1 MVRHSIVACLL
12 GAAAMAPPSVW
23 AQNSSELDDIRQ
35 QIKALKEA
43 YESRIDALEK
53 RLKAAEDAAAQAQS
67 AQQAAAPAATGAA
80 ATPTEAAAPAPEAA
94 PAAAG
99 AASSNAFNPAISLI
113 LDGRYA
119 NFSQDPAK
127 RSMTGFLSNT
137 NTSDSLGSRGFSLGE
152 SEVTMSAN
160 VDHLFYGQATFA
172 VEPDDKIGVEEAF
185 GQTTS
190 LGHGLTIKGGRFF
203 SGIGYMNS
211 VHAHAWDFADPS
223 LMQRAFLGDNYS
235 DDGVQVSW
243 IAPLP
248 IYVELG
254 GELGRGVHSPGTDR
268 DKNGAGSATLFA
280 HVGDDIGTG
289 GSYRV
294 GVSTLRTSTDGTG
307 TSIVDLDDRTGT
319 TSTFLGDTRLYGL
332 DFVYKWAPDG
342 NPKYQNFKLV
352 AEWFTARRDGSLVFD
367 QSGALGIGPTQE
379 AFALH
384 QSGWYVQG
392 VYQFH
397 PEWRVGLRYDQ
408 LDEGSWSAG
417 PVATAN
423 GVVRPD
429 FTPRRYSAMI
439 DWNPSEFSR
448 LRLQF
453 NQDKSQLG
461 LNDNQIFL
469 QYVYSLGSHGA
480 HKF

>member
-1 MVRHSIVACLL
+1 MFKLSIVVGALALAGAC
-12 GAAAMAPPSVW
+12 PSIAL
-23 AQNSSELDDIRQ
+23 AQGSDLDEIRKQIQELKD
-35 QIKALKEA
+35 A
-43 YESRIDALEK
+43 YEARIQGLEK
-53 RLKAAEDAAAQAQS
+53 RLKAAEDAANAKAAAEQPPA
-67 AQQAAAPAATGAA
+67 AQAAAPPETA
-80 ATPTEAAAPAPEAA
+80 PTAA
-94 PAAAG
+94 PAA
-99 AASSNAFNPAISLI
+99 SQSAFNPAISLI

-119 NFSQDPAK
+119 NFSQDPAQ
-127 RSMTGFLSNT
+127 RSMTGFLSNG

-152 SEVTMSAN
+152 TEVTMSAN

-172 VEPDDKIGVEEAF
+172 VEPDDSIGVEEAF
-185 GQTTS
+185 AQTTS
-190 LGHGLTIKGGRFF
+190 LGHGLTLKGGRFF
-203 SGIGYMNS
+203 SGIGYNNS

-223 LMQRAFLGDNYS
+223 LVQRAFLGDNYS
-235 DDGVQVSW
+235 DDGLQVAW

-248 IYVELG
+248 VYVEIG
-254 GELGRGVHSPGTDR
+254 GELGRGVNSPGSNR

-307 TSIVDLDDRTGT
+307 MPIVDLDDRTGT
-319 TSTFLGDTRLYGL
+319 ISPFVGDTRLYGV

-342 NPKYQNFKLV
+342 NPKYRNFKLI
-352 AEWFTARRDGSLVFD
+352 AEWFTMRRDGTLLFD
-367 QSGALGIGPTQE
+367 QSGALGVGPAAE
-379 AFALH
+379 GFKLH
-384 QSGWYVQG
+384 QAGWYVQG
-392 VYQFH
+392 VYQFL
-397 PEWRVGLRYDQ
+397 PEWRAGLRYDQ
-408 LDEGSWSAG
+408 LDEGTWDAG
-417 PVATAN
+417 PVASAN
-423 GVVRPD
+423 GVLRPD

-448 LRLQF
+448 IRLQF

-461 LNDNQIFL
+461 LTDNQIFV

>member
-1 MVRHSIVACLL
+1 MIK
-12 GAAAMAPPSVW
+12 PSVVVSTAALCIAW
-23 AQNSSELDDIRQ
+23 PLSVAAQGSSDLEEIRKQIQELKD
-35 QIKALKEA
+35 A
-43 YESRIDALEK
+43 YESRIQGLEK
-53 RLKAAEDAAAQAQS
+53 RLKAAEDAAANAKS
-67 AQQAAAPAATGAA
+67 AAQQPAPPA
-80 ATPTEAAAPAPEAA
+80 PSTEASAPAPGA
-94 PAAAG
+94 P
-99 AASSNAFNPAISLI
+99 SSNANAFNPAISLI

-127 RSMTGFLSNT
+127 RSMTGFLSNA
-137 NTSDSLGSRGFSLGE
+137 NTSDALGHRGFSLSE

-172 VEPDDKIGVEEAF
+172 VEPDDSIGVEEAF

-190 LGHGLTIKGGRFF
+190 LGHGFTVKGGRFF
-203 SGIGYMNS
+203 SSIGYNNS

-235 DDGVQVSW
+235 DDGVQLSW

-248 IYVELG
+248 MYVELG
-254 GELGRGVHSPGTDR
+254 GELGRGVHSPGSDR

-280 HVGDDIGTG
+280 HLGDDIGTG

-294 GVSTLRTSTDGTG
+294 GVSTLRTSTDGKG

-319 TSTFLGDTRLYGL
+319 TNTFLGDTRLYGL
-332 DFVYKWAPDG
+332 DFVFKWAPEG

-352 AEWFTARRDGSLVFD
+352 GEWFTARRDGTLTFD
-367 QSGALGIGPTQE
+367 QSGALGLGPAAE
-379 AFALH
+379 SFHLH

-408 LDEGSWSAG
+408 LDEGTWDAG
-417 PVATAN
+417 PIATSN
-423 GVVRPD
+423 GVVKPD
-429 FTPRRYSAMI
+429 FTPRRYSAMV

-461 LNDNQIFL
+461 LTDNQVFL
-469 QYVYSLGSHGA
+469 QYIYSLGSHGA

>member
-1 MVRHSIVACLL
+1 MFKLAILICAVALATVL
-12 GAAAMAPPSVW
+12 PAHVS
-23 AQNSSELDDIRQ
+23 AQNSNELEEIRK
-35 QIKALKEA
+35 QIEALKDA
-43 YESRIDALEK
+43 YETRIQALEK
-53 RLKAAEDAAAQAQS
+53 RLKAAEDAATAAKAAVAETQS
-67 AQQAAAPAATGAA
+67 AQQATAAAPTASAAEPPQAAPAA
-80 ATPTEAAAPAPEAA
+80 
-94 PAAAG
+94 
-99 AASSNAFNPAISLI
+99 SQSAFNPAISLI

-119 NFSQDPAK
+119 NFSQDPAR
-127 RSMTGFLSNT
+127 RSMTGFLSNAD
-137 NTSDSLGSRGFSLGE
+137 TSDALGKRGFSLGE
-152 SEVTMSAN
+152 TELTMSAN
-160 VDHLFYGQATFA
+160 VDQLFFGQATLA
-172 VEPDDKIGVEEAF
+172 VEPDDSIGVEEAF
-185 GQTTS
+185 GQTTA

-203 SGIGYMNS
+203 SGIGYSNS

-235 DDGVQVSW
+235 DDGVQLSW

-248 IYVELG
+248 VYVELG
-254 GELGRGVHSPGTDR
+254 GELGRGVHPPGSDR

-294 GVSTLRTSTDGTG
+294 GLSTLRTSTDGNG
-307 TSIVDLDDRTGT
+307 TALVDIDDRTGT
-319 TSTFLGDTRLYGL
+319 ISPFVGDTRLYGV
-332 DFVYKWAPDG
+332 DVVYKWAPDG
-342 NPKYQNFKLV
+342 NPKYRNFKLI
-352 AEWFTARRDGSLVFD
+352 AEWFTARRDGTLIFD
-367 QSGALGIGPTQE
+367 QSGALGLGATAEP
-379 AFALH
+379 FRLH
-384 QSGWYVQG
+384 QSGWYVQS

-408 LDEGSWSAG
+408 LDEGSWDAG
-417 PVATAN
+417 PVAAAN
-423 GVVRPD
+423 GVTKPD

-461 LNDNQIFL
+461 INDNQVFL